1 MIGRPPNACV
11 KCGHAIPQGAGFCP
25 NCGTQVH
32 DVAFNMASDDTPET
46 LLPASLTGPRSNTG
60 EQANRPTGEQAN
72 RLTGQQANRP
82 TGQQANGLTGQQDD
96 VNSAATFAPTDY
108 ADAPTISPTGV
119 ATSMS
124 NPSRRSAV
132 RGDGPFQPGQQ
143 VGPRYT
149 ILKLLG
155 TGGMGAVYQA
165 FDHELGVAVAIK
177 VIRPAAQS
185 DATAAKELE
194 LRFKRELVLAR
205 QVTHKYVVRIHDL
218 GEIDGIKYLTMPFVE
233 GETLSSVLRTAGTLP
248 LPRVI
253 KIAQQIAQ
261 GLAAAHEKGVIH
273 RDLKPENIMIE
284 HAADEPVPNSG
295 DALIMDFGIARS
307 VEGGATQTAA
317 GSVIGTLEY
326 MAPEQAQGKKCD
338 QRCDQYSFGLMIYDM
353 LLGRQRLAAS
363 DNAMSEL
370 LSRISAPPPAP
381 RTINPDIPEA
391 VNQIVMRCLQ
401 PNPDERFAN
410 TIELVNALDRL
421 TPDGHLRS
429 EIHQIVTVKSRPAW
443 HLAAAWAVVIAV
455 AGTAGWVLSNRSG
468 DGGGA
473 TGVATREPISV
484 LIGDFDNRT
493 GDPVFDGVVEQALS
507 LGIEGASFVTAYPRR
522 DALRAAAAIKPGAK
536 LDEQTAKLV
545 AYREN
550 LGMVIVG
557 SIESKGSGYHISIKG
572 LGPGADADVK
582 YTLEDDAGSKA
593 EVLQT
598 VGELAAQV
606 RLALGDTVAPAA
618 SDAFTAASLEAA
630 REYVKAQELLAAG
643 KADAAIPVY
652 LEAAKLDPN
661 FGRAWS
667 GAATAARN
675 LGRREEAEKYYN
687 EALAKIDRMTDRE
700 KLRTRGQYY
709 LFTGNSTKA
718 VEENEALV
726 QRYPSDGV
734 GLGNLSFA
742 YFQTRQFSKAMEIS
756 ARAAALQP
764 TNVPRQNNG
773 ALYALYAGNFEDAQA
788 RGKKT
793 SGLSNSY
800 GPAWLTQ
807 ALAATALGKYDEA
820 TAAYNTLSELSGF
833 KAASAQGIADI
844 ALLRGRTGEAAAAL
858 EPLLNE
864 KIPATQAARV
874 RTTLASVRLAQGRSA
889 EAIKMV
895 DAALAASQDS
905 VTRYE
910 AGRILIAAG
919 SPARAKALAAEL
931 DKALLPET
939 QALSAALEGEMQLAS
954 RDARSA
960 VASLQRSLKLADSW
974 QTRYLLGR
982 AYLEAGAFTEA
993 DSEFDACL
1001 RRRGE
1006 ATALHLD
1013 DVPTWRMIAPV
1024 YYYQGV
1030 TRAAM
1035 RNGNGAAEA
1044 LRTFLA
1050 FKEGGDEQN
1059 ALVADARKRL
1069 AGS

>member
-1 MIGRPPNACV
+1 MIGRPTNSCV
-11 KCGHAIPQGAGFCP
+11 KCGHGIPQGAAFCP

-32 DVAFNMASDDTPET
+32 DVAFNVISDDTPDA
-46 LLPASLTGPRSNTG
+46 LVTGPVTVPHSTLG
-60 EQANRPTGEQAN
+60 
-72 RLTGQQANRP
+72 
-82 TGQQANGLTGQQDD
+82 
-96 VNSAATFAPTDY
+96 SAAHTRIGSTS
-108 ADAPTISPTGV
+108 ADHATISPTGV
-119 ATSMS
+119 ATSMD
-124 NPSRRSAV
+124 NPSPAAV
-132 RGDGPFQPGQQ
+132 RAGDGPFQAGQQ

-194 LRFKRELVLAR
+194 VRFKRELVLAR

-218 GEIDGIKYLTMPFVE
+218 GEIGGIKYLTMPFVE
-233 GETLSSVLRTAGTLP
+233 GETLSTVLRKAGTLP
-248 LPRVI
+248 IARVV
-253 KIAQQIAQ
+253 KIAQQVAQ

-284 HAADEPVPNSG
+284 SPSSLAPAGHGASSRDADGG

-326 MAPEQAQGKKCD
+326 MAPEQAQGKKVD

-353 LLGRQRLAAS
+353 LVGRQRLAS
-363 DNAMSEL
+363 SENAMTEL
-370 LSRISAPPPAP
+370 LGRIAATPPSP
-381 RTINPDIPEA
+381 RSINPEVPEP
-391 VNQIVMRCLQ
+391 VDQIVMRCLQ
-401 PNPDERFAN
+401 PTPDARFAS
-410 TIELVNALDRL
+410 TQELVKALDRL
-421 TPDGHLRS
+421 TPDGHLRADAPP
-429 EIHQIVTVKSRPAW
+429 IVTTQSWPAW
-443 HLAAAWAVVIAV
+443 QLAAAAAIIVAL
-455 AGTAGWVLSNRSG
+455 AGTAGWVVSNQTTG
-468 DGGGA
+468 DVS
-473 TGVATREPISV
+473 VAAAERPPISV

-493 GDPVFDGVVEQALS
+493 GDPVFDGVIEQALS
-507 LGIEGASFVTAYPRR
+507 LGIEGASFVNTFPRR
-522 DALRAAAAIKPGAK
+522 DALRAAEAIKPGAK
-536 LDEQTAKLV
+536 LDEQIAKLV
-545 AYREN
+545 AFREN

-557 SIESKGSGYHISIKG
+557 AIEPKGSGYHISIKG

-582 YTLEDDAGSKA
+582 YTLEDDAASKA
-593 EVLQT
+593 DVLAT
-598 VGELAAQV
+598 VGALAGQV
-606 RLALGDTVAPAA
+606 RRALGDTVAPAA
-618 SDAFTAASLEAA
+618 SDAFTAARLEAA

-652 LEAAKLDPN
+652 LEAAKLDPD
-661 FGRAWS
+661 FGRAYS

-675 LGRREEAEKYYN
+675 LGRREEAEKYYS

-709 LFTGNSTKA
+709 LFTGNSLKA

-742 YFQTRQFSKAMEIS
+742 YFQTRQFSKAREIS

-773 ALYALYAGNFEDAQA
+773 ALYALYAGDFEDALA
-788 RGKKT
+788 RGKQT
-793 SGLSNSY
+793 SALSSSY

-807 ALAATALGKYDEA
+807 ALAAAALGRYDEA
-820 TAAYNTLSELSGF
+820 TAAYQTLAALPGF
-833 KAASAQGIADI
+833 NARSAQGMADL
-844 ALLRGRTGEAAAAL
+844 ALLRGRTAEAAVAL
-858 EPLLNE
+858 EPMLEE
-864 KIPATQAARV
+864 KLPGIQSARV
-874 RTTLASVRLAQGRSA
+874 RITLASIRLAQGRTA
-889 EAIKMV
+889 EAMKMT
-895 DAALAASQDS
+895 DAALAASDDPI
-905 VTRYE
+905 TRFE
-910 AGRILIAAG
+910 AGRLLVAAG
-919 SPARAKALAAEL
+919 NTARARSIAVDL

-939 QALSAALEGEMQLAS
+939 QALGATLEGEMHLAA

-960 VASLQRSLKLADSW
+960 IASLQRSLKLADAW

-982 AYLEAGAFTEA
+982 AYLDAGAFAEA
-993 DSEFDACL
+993 DSEFDTCL
-1001 RRRGE
+1001 HRRGE
-1006 ATALHLD
+1006 AAAVHLD
-1013 DVPTWRMIAPV
+1013 DVPTWRMISPV

-1030 TRAAM
+1030 TRAAL
-1035 RNGNGAAEA
+1035 RNGNGASEA
-1044 LRTFLA
+1044 FRAFLA
-1050 FKEGGDEQN
+1050 FKAGGDEESS
-1059 ALVADARKRL
+1059 LVADARKRL

>member
-1 MIGRPPNACV
+1 MIGRPPNGCV
-11 KCGHAIPQGAGFCP
+11 KCGHAVPQGAGFCP

-32 DVAFNMASDDTPET
+32 DIAFNVTSDETPET
-46 LLPASLTGPRSNTG
+46 LLPGSTLGPRSKAGAT
-60 EQANRPTGEQAN
+60 AN
-72 RLTGQQANRP
+72 
-82 TGQQANGLTGQQDD
+82 
-96 VNSAATFAPTDY
+96 TFAP
-108 ADAPTISPTGV
+108 STGV
-119 ATSMS
+119 ADAVTVTPTAAATSLD
-124 NPSRRSAV
+124 NPSPRPV
-132 RGDGPFQPGQQ
+132 RGDGPFHAGQQ

-194 LRFKRELVLAR
+194 QRFKRELVLAR

-218 GEIDGIKYLTMPFVE
+218 GEIDGVKYLTMPFVE
-233 GETLSSVLRTAGTLP
+233 GETLSAVMRASGKLP
-248 LPRVI
+248 LARVI
-253 KIAQQIAQ
+253 KIAQQVAQ

-284 HAADEPVPNSG
+284 RVADEPVPNSG

-326 MAPEQAQGKKCD
+326 MAPEQAQGKKVD

-353 LLGRQRLAAS
+353 LLGRQRLVSS
-363 DNAMSEL
+363 DNAMAEL
-370 LSRISAPPPAP
+370 LSRISHPPPSP
-381 RTINPDIPEA
+381 RSLDPNIPEA
-391 VNQIVMRCLQ
+391 VDQLVMRCLQ
-401 PNPDERFAN
+401 PEPNARFA
-410 TIELVNALDRL
+410 TTLDLVSALDRL

-429 EIHQIVTVKSRPAW
+429 DVHEIVTVQTRPAW
-443 HLAAAWAVVIAV
+443 QLAAAAALIVAM
-455 AGTAGWVLSNRSG
+455 AGTAGWVISNRT
-468 DGGGA
+468 GGGVP
-473 TGVATREPISV
+473 TTVAARDPISV
-484 LIGDFDNRT
+484 LIGDFENRT

-507 LGIEGASFVTAYPRR
+507 LGIEGASFVNAYPRR

-536 LDEQTAKLV
+536 LDEAVARLV
-545 AYREN
+545 ALREN

-557 SIESKGSGYHISIKG
+557 AIAPKGSGYHISIKG
-572 LGPGADADVK
+572 VGPGADGDVK
-582 YTLEDDAGSKA
+582 YTLEDEAASKA
-593 EVLQT
+593 DVLAT

-606 RLALGDTVAPAA
+606 RRAMGDTVAPAA
-618 SDAFTAASLEAA
+618 SDAFTAASIEAA

-652 LEAAKLDPN
+652 LQAARLDPD

-675 LGRREEAEKYYN
+675 LGRREEAEKYYS

-709 LFTGNSTKA
+709 LFTNNSIKA

-734 GLGNLSFA
+734 GLSNLSFA
-742 YFQTRQFSKAMEIS
+742 YFQTRQFSKAMEVV
-756 ARAAALQP
+756 ARAVALQP
-764 TNVPRQNNG
+764 TNVPRQNNA
-773 ALYALYAGNFEDAQA
+773 ALYALYAGNFEDALA
-788 RGKKT
+788 RGKKA
-793 SGLSNSY
+793 SELSKTY
-800 GPAWLTQ
+800 GPAWVTQ

-820 TAAYNTLSELSGF
+820 NAGYKTLASIAGYS
-833 KAASAQGIADI
+833 AVSAQGIADI
-844 ALLRGRTGEAAAAL
+844 ALLRGRINDAAAAL
-858 EPLLNE
+858 EPILDEKVPALLS
-864 KIPATQAARV
+864 ART
-874 RTTLASVRLAQGRSA
+874 RTTLAAVRLAQGRTA
-889 EAIKMV
+889 DAIKLA
-895 DAALAASQDS
+895 DAALSASPDPI
-905 VTRYE
+905 TKYE
-910 AGRILIAAG
+910 AGRVLIAAG
-919 SPARAKALAAEL
+919 NAARVKAIVDEL

-939 QALSAALEGEMQLAS
+939 QALAAALEGEMQLAS

-960 VASLQRSLKLADSW
+960 VATLQRSLKLADAW

-1006 ATALHLD
+1006 ATAVHLD
-1013 DVPTWRMIAPV
+1013 DVPTWRTIAPV

-1030 TRAAM
+1030 TRANM
-1035 RNGNGAAEA
+1035 RNGTGAAEA
-1044 LRTFLA
+1044 FRAFLA
-1050 FKEGGDEQN
+1050 FKDGGDEQS
-1059 ALVADARKRL
+1059 ALAADARKRL